1 MTELEEFTAKL
12 AAEKDGLF
20 LTDVSHETYIAH
32 EAISQSE
39 LGTVTEMS
47 PFHYKFKKD
56 HPSYKQTPDMLIG
69 SATHKIF
76 FEPEEF
82 DNEFICAPELN
93 LRTKAGRA
101 EMEEFKEETKSS
113 GKSVLTA
120 EQMAT
125 VREIGA
131 ALHKQEHVMKWIKGG
146 VAEKSIF
153 RYHNGQILKTRPDY
167 YIKKSNVIIDLKTC
181 RDITYAG
188 FMRSVLQYRYHVQAA
203 AYTDSVAHFV
213 GEAPRF
219 LNLCVEKKPPYA
231 AVIYELEPSF
241 LMVGRAEYIRAL
253 ATIKECKDNN
263 VWPSFPVNPVPM
275 GCPEWLWESFKKRV
289 RS

>member
-1 MTELEEFTAKL
+1 MTPLEELDEKL
-12 AAEKDGLF
+12 AADPEGLF
-20 LTDVSHETYIAH
+20 LVDVPHQTYIAH
-32 EAISQSE
+32 NSISQSE

-47 PFHYKFKKD
+47 PYHYKFKKTG
-56 HPSYKQTPDMLIG
+56 PAWKQTPDMLIG

-101 EMEEFKEETKSS
+101 EMEEFKEATKSS

-125 VREIGA
+125 VREIGL
-131 ALHKQEHVMKWIKGG
+131 ALHSQEHVMKWIDGG

-153 RYHNGQILKTRPDY
+153 RLHNGQVLKTRPDY
-167 YIKKSNVIIDLKTC
+167 YIRKSNVIIDLKTC

-188 FMRSVLQYRYHVQAA
+188 FMRSVIQYRYHVQAA
-203 AYTDSVAHFV
+203 YYTDSVGHFV

-219 LNLCVEKKPPYA
+219 LNLCVEKKRPYA

-253 ATIKECKDNN
+253 AIIKECKDNN
-263 VWPSFPVNPVPM
+263 VWPSFSTKPVSM
-275 GCPEWLWESFKKRV
+275 GCPDWLWETFKNRV